1 MKSINDPGNIFHG
14 KMAMVS
20 VAVFM
25 MLMLMVRLLSI
36 YGFFLM
42 HMMMWVLM
50 FVFMMFLIRMV
61 VMSVKMSVAMYTVS
75 IVSIVLF
82 TGQVQAFLF
91 LAIYH
96 DFHVSAGDPAFH
108 RFLSLNAD
116 SRDSCLIQFFKK
128 FFSVRNQL
136 QKGPHKHISRCSHLT
151 VYIQSLHSF
160 LFPSR

>member
-36 YGFFLM
+36 YGFFLK

-61 VMSVKMSVAMYTVS
+61 VMSVKMSVAMSAVP
-75 IVSIVLF
+75 IVLF

-91 LAIYH
+91 LAIYQ